1 MQSNK
6 YVTIDDAIN
15 KWDIA
20 KKQFVTYYMFMH
32 EDKNY
37 LHFNISHFN
46 TIIPYK
52 TLHTLYFTLP

>member
-1 MQSNK
+1 MQLNK
-6 YVTIDDAIN
+6 YVTINDAIN

-37 LHFNISHFN
+37 LHFKHKLTREYIK
-46 TIIPYK
+46 IRKEVI
-52 TLHTLYFTLP
+52 